1 MKNAAEGQVTGNAA
15 EVYEEFF
22 VPALFLE
29 WSGRVAEA
37 ARLERGQKVLDV
49 ACGTGVLARRAIEC
63 VQPGGAVTGLDR
75 NDGMLS
81 IARRKAPGID
91 WQLGRAESLPFEDAA
106 FDRVVSQFG
115 LMFFEDQV
123 KALREMWRVLRPDGR
138 LTVAVWASLEH
149 FPGYAALTAL
159 LERLFGR
166 QIAEALK
173 APFILGDPSSLSGLF
188 ANADIPD
195 VKIATPEGKVRFPS
209 LASWIRTEIK
219 GWTLS
224 DVLDD
229 AQYETLQSESQKALA
244 AYVRPDGSVEFAARA
259 HIATAAKR

>member
-37 ARLERGQKVLDV
+37 ARLEPGQKVLDV

-75 NDGMLS
+75 NDGMLAV
-81 IARRKAPGID
+81 ARRKAPGIT
-91 WQLGRAESLPFEDAA
+91 WQSGRAESLPFGDGV

-115 LMFFEDQV
+115 LMFFDDQV
-123 KALREMWRVLRPDGR
+123 KALREMWRVLRRGGR
-138 LTVAVWASLEH
+138 LTVAVWASLAR
-149 FPGYAALTAL
+149 FPGYAVLTAL
-159 LERLFGR
+159 LERLFGPEV
-166 QIAEALK
+166 AGALK
-173 APFILGDPSSLSGLF
+173 APFILGEPGAFSSLF
-188 ANADIPD
+188 ASADIPD
-195 VKIATPEGKVRFPS
+195 VTIATLEGKVRFPS
-209 LASWIRTEIK
+209 LGSWIRTEIK
-219 GWTLS
+219 GWTLA

-229 AQYETLQSESQKALA
+229 VQYEALQRESQKALA
-244 AYVRPDGSVEFAARA
+244 AYVRPDGSVEFVAHA
-259 HIATAAKR
+259 HIANAEKR